1 MVGLNLMFVRTK
13 MLILKIFRLTVSVKN
28 EVGNV
33 IIGSKPK
40 LANKEKIPISLSSM
54 HEDRIFLKKSGIHIK
69 RVLNS
74 TLHFYIIPKKGPTRE
89 QKSL

>member
-1 MVGLNLMFVRTK
+1 M
-13 MLILKIFRLTVSVKN
+13 ILEKIFYPVVSVKN

-54 HEDRIFLKKSGIHIK
+54 HEANSCT
-69 RVLNS
+69 LNVA
-74 TLHFYIIPKKGPTRE
+74 
-89 QKSL
+89 SLLPG